1 MATTTSNLF
10 YDAEEFNETDTPE
23 YQTVADLA
31 AKKASEGPG
40 AADTVVGVGG
50 TALTAA
56 AIPGPHSP
64 VAAGVGAMITLTG
77 LVMKYMEMQK
87 EAKTEAEFLKAT
99 LALNEAKKD
108 LQLAKEKRAAVQQAA
123 MNMAGVI
130 SKPQ

>member
-31 AKKASEGPG
+31 AKKAAEDPGMGDLVTAGGGTVLTGG
-40 AADTVVGVGG
+40 AAIGNPWVIG
-50 TALTAA
+50 
-56 AIPGPHSP
+56 
-64 VAAGVGAMITLTG
+64 AGSIVTLTG